1 MYRDR
6 FVFGFSY
13 SIWHFFTNHTMCECA
28 RFFFLSFFHE
38 THFVCMCVKIGILS
52 LASGLIY
59 IWAVVDS
66 GLLLSTPFIR
76 NIKFQFL
83 FIFIFSREWTRNRQ
97 IRKTCAHFI
106 WIWFCFLNSVL
117 KCATL
122 KYNKNNE
129 AHEKKRVAAKCF
141 IANRFLIGTASI

>member
-1 MYRDR
+1 MTDL
-6 FVFGFSY
+6 FLGFSILFDI
-13 SIWHFFTNHTMCECA
+13 SSPIMCVSVLD
-28 RFFFLSFFHE
+28 FFFIFHVA
-38 THFVCMCVKIGILS
+38 HLCVCVCENVILS

-97 IRKTCAHFI
+97 IRETCAHFI

>member
-1 MYRDR
+1 MTDL
-6 FVFGFSY
+6 FLGFSILFDI
-13 SIWHFFTNHTMCECA
+13 SSPIKCVSVLDLFFSYFSCGA
-28 RFFFLSFFHE
+28 
-38 THFVCMCVKIGILS
+38 FVCMCVKMLFCLLS
-52 LASGLIY
+52 LAYFSFEQWWILVFY
-59 IWAVVDS
+59 CP
-66 GLLLSTPFIR
+66 LLLFVTLNFNS
-76 NIKFQFL
+76 FL
-83 FIFIFSREWTRNRQ
+83 FLYSAENELEIG
-97 IRKTCAHFI
+97 KTCAHFI

>member
-6 FVFGFSY
+6 FVFGFFY
-13 SIWHFFTNHTMCECA
+13 SIWHFFTNHVCECA
-28 RFFFLSFFHE
+28 RFIFFFMWRIRVY
-38 THFVCMCVKIGILS
+38 VCENAILS
-52 LASGLIY
+52 LVSGLIY